1 MGFLEEIVRAV
12 REEISRPSYL
22 GELPAVGP
30 AARPSLRAAVE
41 RDTARGAVLVEY
53 KRASPGRPDPVLPAR
68 SVPEFVESVRRA
80 GVTGYSC
87 LATRSRFDGSPAD
100 VAELARSS
108 DRPLL
113 FKDFVVDPRQVEAA
127 RRAGASA
134 VLLIARLGREGHLEH
149 SLAELSRAAHDVGLE
164 VVLEFHGKAELSEA
178 AGVAADMYGVNV
190 RDLDT
195 LRLERET
202 AETTIAGARDRGFRP
217 LLGLSGVEGPEDAG
231 RFWRAGVDGI
241 LVGTAVARASDPAAF
256 LDTLRAA
263 RSGGPR

>member
-1 MGFLEEIVRAV
+1 MGFIEEVVRAV
-12 REEISRPSYL
+12 REEVARPTYL
-22 GELPAVGP
+22 AQLPAVPP

-41 RDTARGAVLVEY
+41 RDAARGAVLVEY
-53 KRASPGRPDPVLPAR
+53 KRVSPGRTDPRLPSR
-68 SVPEFVESVRRA
+68 SVPEFVESMRGA

-100 VAELARSS
+100 VAALARSS
-108 DRPLL
+108 GRPLL

-134 VLLIARLGREGHLEH
+134 VLLIARLAREGHLDR
-149 SLAELSRAAHDVGLE
+149 SLAELSRAAHDAGLE
-164 VVLEFHGKAELSEA
+164 VLLEFHGKAELSEA
-178 AGVAADMYGVNV
+178 AGVAAEMYGVNV

-202 AETTIAGARDRGFRP
+202 AETTIAAARDRGFRP

-241 LVGTAVARASDPAAF
+241 LVGTAVARAPDPGAF
-256 LDTLRAA
+256 LDTLRAT